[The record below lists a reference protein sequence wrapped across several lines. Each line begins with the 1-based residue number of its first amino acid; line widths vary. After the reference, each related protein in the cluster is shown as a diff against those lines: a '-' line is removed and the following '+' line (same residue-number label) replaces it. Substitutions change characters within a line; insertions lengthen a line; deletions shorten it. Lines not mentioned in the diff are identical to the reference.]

1 MINLLIFIAFVGV
14 ALILGFGAGSFPLI
28 SPDEPRY
35 AETAREMLERLDFI
49 VPFCGYE
56 PRYDKPILF
65 YWFELL
71 FFKTL
76 GIGEL
81 SARLPSVIAGTA
93 SVWLAFLLGSFH
105 GFGILA
111 GLVALTTFQIFLF
124 SKIAITD
131 MLLNFLISASIC
143 FFYIGYLRRAN
154 TKKKFAFKDKLSSRW
169 LISSIVMMALGMLCK
184 GPVAV
189 VLPLLVIVIFLIL
202 EKDLV
207 AFALNTWVELLIGL
221 VVFVLLALPWY
232 LLVHIKTG
240 GAFSQE
246 FFIGHNVNRFTS
258 VHTGHGAPFWFYVP
272 VIVIGF
278 FPWSFFLIQSLIG
291 VDYSGKF
298 NMRSDRTQNSKL
310 NLFCL
315 VWFMVIFVF
324 FTISRTKLPTYI
336 MPVYLPLIILVANW
350 WTDKFKAT
358 RSNSFK
364 NLDALLGFA
373 LLCLVSCIGMYLAI
387 TVFKPALTQIHSS
400 GFFIP
405 IMLIGFLLAGSSLIA
420 MTATLYRTKI
430 AFGFIVVV
438 VMICYLIAT
447 KSILIPYA
455 FYRDSGSK
463 SFAQKLSSDDKLAT
477 YKIHNT
483 LYCFYAKRN
492 IPKLTNQQFYEYLSS
507 PDTNEKFFVTKTRYL
522 KDFDGYLKNKLEQG
536 GTMSSTENG
545 SGLDAGKIYE
555 IVQTKNYTSFG
566 KASKDSLQAD
576 SDSKLR
582 FEANP

>member
-1 MINLLIFIAFVGV
+1 MINLLILLAFLGV
-14 ALILGFGAGSFPLI
+14 AWVLGFGAGDFPLI

-35 AETAREMLERLDFI
+35 AETAREMLERLDFV

-56 PRYDKPILF
+56 PRFDKPILF
-65 YWFELL
+65 YWFEVL
-71 FFKTL
+71 FFKIV
-76 GIGEL
+76 GISEF
-81 SARLPSVIAGTA
+81 SARLPSIISGTA
-93 SVWLAFLLGSFH
+93 TVWLAFLLGNFH

-131 MLLNFLISASIC
+131 MLLNFLISSAIC

-189 VLPLLVIVIFLIL
+189 VLPLSVIVIFLIL

-207 AFALNTWVELLIGL
+207 AFLLNTWVEILIGL
-221 VVFVLLALPWY
+221 VLFLLIVLPWY

-240 GAFSQE
+240 GAFTQA
-246 FFIGHNVNRFTS
+246 FFIDHNFNRFTS
-258 VHTGHGAPFWFYVP
+258 VHSGHSAPFWFYIP
-272 VIVIGF
+272 VIAVGF
-278 FPWSFFLIQSLIG
+278 FPWTFFLIQSLIG

-315 VWFMVIFVF
+315 IWFLVIFVF
-324 FTISRTKLPTYI
+324 FTLSRTKLPTYVF
-336 MPVYLPLIILVANW
+336 PVYLPLIILVANW

-373 LLCLVSCIGMYLAI
+373 LLCLVSCLAMYLCI
-387 TVFKPALTQIHSS
+387 TIFKPALTQITSS

-430 AFGFIVVV
+430 AFGFIATLTL
-438 VMICYLIAT
+438 ICYLIAT

-455 FYRDSGSK
+455 NYRDSGSK
-463 SFAQKLSSDDKLAT
+463 AFAMQLAPEDKLAT
-477 YKIHNT
+477 YIIHNPV
-483 LYCFYAKRN
+483 YCFYAKRN
-492 IPKLTNQQFYEYLSS
+492 VPKLSNPQLFDYLSNS
-507 PDTNEKFFVTKTRYL
+507 SNGEKFFITKTRFL
-522 KDFDGYLKNKLEQG
+522 KDFDQYLKNELTQG
-536 GTMSSTENG
+536 NPTMDKIG
-545 SGLDAGKIYE
+545 AILDLQKNYE
-555 IVQTKNYTSFG
+555 IIQSVNYFSFG
-566 KASKDSLQAD
+566 KAIKSSL
-576 SDSKLR
+576 
-582 FEANP
+582 E

>member
-1 MINLLIFIAFVGV
+1 MINLVIFIAFVGV

-49 VPFCGYE
+49 VPFCDYE

-71 FFKTL
+71 FFKTI
-76 GIGEL
+76 GINEL
-81 SARLPSVIAGTA
+81 AARLPSVIAGTA

-111 GLVALTTFQIFLF
+111 GLVALTTFQIFIF

-131 MLLNFLISASIC
+131 MLLNFLISASVC

-189 VLPLLVIVIFLIL
+189 VLPLLVIIVFLIL

-221 VVFVLLALPWY
+221 VIFVLLTLPWY
-232 LLVHIKTG
+232 LLVHMKTG
-240 GAFSQE
+240 GAFTQE
-246 FFIGHNVNRFTS
+246 FFIGHNFNRFTS
-258 VHTGHGAPFWFYVP
+258 VHTGHSAPFWFYVP
-272 VIVIGF
+272 VIAIGF
-278 FPWSFFLIQSLIG
+278 FPWSFFVIQSLIG

-315 VWFMVIFVF
+315 IWFLVVFGF

-373 LLCLVSCIGMYLAI
+373 VLCLVSCLAMYLST
-387 TVFKPALTQIHSS
+387 TVFKPALSQIDNS

-405 IMLIGFLLAGSSLIA
+405 IMLIGFLLAGSALIA

-438 VMICYLIAT
+438 TMICYFIAT

-463 SFAQKLSSDDKLAT
+463 AFAQSLSVDDKLAT
-477 YKIHNT
+477 FIVHNT
-483 LYCFYAKRN
+483 VYCFYAQRN
-492 IPKLTNQQFYEYLSS
+492 IPKLTNHQFYQYLSS
-507 PDTNEKFFVTKTRYL
+507 PDINEKFFVTKTRYL
-522 KDFDGYLKNKLEQG
+522 KDFDMFLNNQFMQG
-536 GTMSSTENG
+536 DTMTIAENG
-545 SGLDAGKIYE
+545 SGLNIAKLYE
-555 IVQTKNYTSFG
+555 IVQSKNYTSFG
-566 KASKDSLQAD
+566 KAIKSS
-576 SDSKLR
+576 
-582 FEANP
+582 